1 MDWHSASK
9 VSGLFNSSSPSMTKL
24 QCAALAILLS
34 IAAIAHADPS
44 VQVGFSPEGS
54 ARKLVLETI
63 GSAQHSIQMLAYS
76 FQATDIVQA
85 LIDAEKRGVEVRIVV
100 DKKRNLGKSSKTAMD
115 LVVLNGVELRTNE
128 HFHLHH
134 DKTIIV
140 DGNTVETGSFNFA
153 PSAETTNSENVVVI
167 RDMPEVSRQYIAHW
181 QSRWELGVPYPQR

>member
-1 MDWHSASK
+1 
-9 VSGLFNSSSPSMTKL
+9 MTAL
-24 QCAALAILLS
+24 QRAALAILLS
-34 IAAIAHADPS
+34 IPAISHADPS

-63 GSAQHSIQMLAYS
+63 GSAKHSIQMLAYS
-76 FQATDIVQA
+76 FQAPDIVQA
-85 LIDAEKRGVEVRIVV
+85 LIDAKRRGVEVRIVV
-100 DKKRNLGKSSKTAMD
+100 DKKRNSGKSSKTAMD

-134 DKTIIV
+134 DKALIV

-153 PSAETTNSENVVVI
+153 PSAETANSENVVVI

-181 QSRWELGVPYPQR
+181 QSRWELGVPYPER

>member
-1 MDWHSASK
+1 
-9 VSGLFNSSSPSMTKL
+9 MTKL

-34 IAAIAHADPS
+34 TTAIAQAEPS

-63 GSAQHSIQMLAYS
+63 GSAQHSIQMLAYA
-76 FQATDIVQA
+76 FKAPDIVQA

-153 PSAETTNSENVVVI
+153 PSAETANSENVVVI